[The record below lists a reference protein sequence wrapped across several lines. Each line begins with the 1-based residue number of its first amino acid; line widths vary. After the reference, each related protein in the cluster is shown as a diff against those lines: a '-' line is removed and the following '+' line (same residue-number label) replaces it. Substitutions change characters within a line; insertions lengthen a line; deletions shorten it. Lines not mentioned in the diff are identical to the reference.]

1 MLSTARRAA
10 GALTATVL
18 ILAGAVCLAP
28 TAGAA
33 PVPLISTAG
42 TTWRYLDDGT
52 DPSVDPDAWT
62 RPGFRPR
69 RLDQGQGLLRRPARA
84 IGELS
89 GGYTPKTLLSQ
100 YASGTIN
107 HPAFF
112 FRTEITVIA
121 EQLGAARSATAE
133 VLYDDRRGVEHHA
146 RGRRGREE
154 AEPDLVHQR

>member
-18 ILAGAVCLAP
+18 ILAGAVPLAP

-33 PVPLISTAG
+33 PVPLISTEG
-42 TTWRYLDDGT
+42 TTWSYLDDGT

-84 IGELS
+84 IGEL
-89 GGYTPKTLLSQ
+89 
-100 YASGTIN
+100 
-107 HPAFF
+107 
-112 FRTEITVIA
+112 
-121 EQLGAARSATAE
+121 
-133 VLYDDRRGVEHHA
+133 
-146 RGRRGREE
+146 
-154 AEPDLVHQR
+154 